1 MAIIIAEYE
10 KDANRILAFMNSVP
24 ETLFNLVKIYSP
36 SGSEAQAVSYLVD
49 RMQAL
54 HYTQAFAD
62 AAGNAVGVMGDGP
75 RQIVL
80 LGHIDTVP
88 GEIPVRVE
96 PSPISPQQEQTGGM
110 FSPSP
115 LPSAPLL
122 LYGRGSVDAKGPL
135 GAFVDAVA
143 GCGPIPGWQIIV
155 IGAVG
160 EEQDSPGAQYLLP
173 LYHPQAAIIGEPSG
187 WERVTLGYKGSAW
200 AVVTVRRS
208 LAHTAGQAES
218 ACEAVVKAWQMISA
232 KAAEINLA
240 REKNFER
247 VQLSLRGMDSGGDG
261 FEEWASLRVG
271 ARLPLDLPPQGWYE
285 QLSGDQRLGSLP
297 GISIQPVGFPIPA
310 WQGEKNTPLVRA
322 FLAGIRAAGGNPG
335 FLLKTGTADLNI
347 VAPAWGCPALAYGPG
362 DSALDHTPDE
372 HIVLA
377 DYLRAVEVLK
387 TVLRQLC
394 QHNS

>member
-1 MAIIIAEYE
+1 MVDSI
-10 KDANRILAFMNSVP
+10 P
-24 ETLFNLVKIYSP
+24 ETLFNLVKIFSP
-36 SGSEAQAVSYLVD
+36 SGCEAAAVGYLVS

-54 HYTQAFAD
+54 HYSQAFAD

-88 GEIPVRVE
+88 GEIPVHVE
-96 PSPISPQQEQTGGM
+96 TISPEKRV
-110 FSPSP
+110 
-115 LPSAPLL
+115 

-160 EEQDSPGAQYLLP
+160 EEQDSPGAKHIIN
-173 LYHPQAAIIGEPSG
+173 LYHPETAIIGEPSG

-200 AVVTVRRS
+200 AMVTVRRS
-208 LAHTAGQAES
+208 LAHSASQGES
-218 ACEAVVKAWQMISA
+218 ACEAVVRAWQTISA
-232 KAAEINLA
+232 KAAGINFD
-240 REKNFER
+240 RGKNFDR
-247 VQLSLRGMDSGGDG
+247 IQLSLRGMDSGGDG

-271 ARLPLDLPPQGWYE
+271 ARLPLNLPPARWYE
-285 QLSGDQRLGSLP
+285 QLFGDMQLSSIP

-310 WQGEKNTPLVRA
+310 WQCEKNNALVRA
-322 FLAGIRAAGGNPG
+322 FLSGIRAANGKPG
-335 FLLKTGTADLNI
+335 FLNKTGTADLNI

-362 DSALDHTPDE
+362 DSSLDHTPDE
-372 HIVLA
+372 HIALA
-377 DYLRAVEVLK
+377 EYHLGVEVLQS
-387 TVLRQLC
+387 VLKRLC
-394 QHNS
+394 QDEPGDTK

>member
-1 MAIIIAEYE
+1 MDAI
-10 KDANRILAFMNSVP
+10 P
-24 ETLFNLVKIYSP
+24 ETLLNLVKNYSP
-36 SGSEAQAVSYLVD
+36 SGREGAAVSYLVG
-49 RMQAL
+49 RMRAL
-54 HYTQAFAD
+54 HYTQAFTD
-62 AAGNAVGVMGDGP
+62 AAGNAIGLMGDGP

-96 PSPISPQQEQTGGM
+96 TSPAAI
-110 FSPSP
+110 
-115 LPSAPLL
+115 

-135 GAFVDAVA
+135 SAFVDALA
-143 GCGPIPGWQIIV
+143 ACGPLPGWQMVV

-160 EEQDSPGAQYLLP
+160 EEQDSPGAQYILP
-173 LYHPQAAIIGEPSG
+173 LYHPEFAIIGEPSG

-200 AVVTVRRS
+200 ALVIVRRS
-208 LAHTAGQAES
+208 LSHTAGQAES
-218 ACEAVVKAWQMISA
+218 ACEAVVRAWHAINASVVG
-232 KAAEINLA
+232 INLH
-240 REKNFER
+240 REKAFDR

-271 ARLPLDLPPQGWYE
+271 ARLPLDLPPQRWVELLAGDP
-285 QLSGDQRLGSLP
+285 QLSGIP

-310 WQGEKNTPLVRA
+310 WQGEKNNLLVRA
-322 FLAGIRAAGGNPG
+322 FLAGIRAAQGKPG

-372 HIVLA
+372 HISLAEYHQAVDVL
-377 DYLRAVEVLK
+377 LSVLK
-387 TVLRQLC
+387 QVCRGD
-394 QHNS
+394 

>member
-1 MAIIIAEYE
+1 M
-10 KDANRILAFMNSVP
+10 DTLP
-24 ETLFNLVKIYSP
+24 ETLLNLVKIYSP
-36 SGSEAQAVSYLVD
+36 SGSEAAAVSYLVG

-62 AAGNAVGVMGDGP
+62 AAGNAVGVMGAGP

-96 PSPISPQQEQTGGM
+96 TSPP
-110 FSPSP
+110 
-115 LPSAPLL
+115 APALVGEAVEI

-135 GAFVDAVA
+135 SAFVDAVA
-143 GCGPIPGWQIIV
+143 ACGPLPGWQMVV

-160 EEQDSPGAQYLLP
+160 EEQDSPGAQHVLP

-200 AVVTVRRS
+200 ALVTVRRS
-208 LAHTAGQAES
+208 LAHPAGQGES
-218 ACEAVVKAWQMISA
+218 ACEAVVRAWETINA
-232 KAAEINLA
+232 IAGAINLEQ
-240 REKNFER
+240 EKVFDR
-247 VQLSLRGMDSGGDG
+247 LQLSLRGMDSGGDG

-271 ARLPLDLPPQGWYE
+271 ARLPLDLPPQHWYE
-285 QLSGDQRLGSLP
+285 ELSGDRRLTGIP
-297 GISIQPVGFPIPA
+297 GISIQPDGFPIPA
-310 WQGEKNTPLVRA
+310 WQGEKNNPLVRA
-322 FLAGIRAAGGNPG
+322 FLAGIRAAGGKPG

-347 VAPAWGCPALAYGPG
+347 VAPTWGCPALAYGPG

-372 HIVLA
+372 HLFL
-377 DYLRAVEVLK
+377 DEYQRSVEILQFVLK
-387 TVLRQLC
+387 RLSQGT
-394 QHNS
+394 